1 MVNRSMGGG
10 IETHIEASDGS
21 IVSRGR
27 VMSLIGT
34 VDHHA
39 SVGDGVDTGR
49 KAMVMLF
56 VVVVEIMDCVDSGI
70 GPSQMRARAKFM
82 D

>member
-1 MVNRSMGGG
+1 MKRSMGGG
-10 IETHIEASDGS
+10 IETRIEASDGS
-21 IVSRGR
+21 IASRR
-27 VMSLIGT
+27 MVTSLIGT
-34 VDHHA
+34 VDYHS
-39 SVGDGVDTGR
+39 SVGDSVGIGQ

-70 GPSQMRARAKFM
+70 DRSQIRAHAKFV